1 MKKDIILYVISV
13 VNRQYQTFVNRY
25 MHASSVRLKGF
36 DGNFLRK
43 YSFHLSPLLN
53 KGEEGHDYI

>member
-25 MHASSVRLKGF
+25 MHASSVRLK
-36 DGNFLRK
+36 RA
-43 YSFHLSPLLN
+43 
-53 KGEEGHDYI
+53 